1 MFNNTEKLEKEITE
15 LKYRSSNLVKQLDT
29 KEMYINK
36 LNNQI
41 DDLVKEMYSSHLNCS
56 VVIDWA
62 NINAV
67 SVRRISNNTT
77 KITVRKLDGNLD
89 YIDVQCDQSMHEAL
103 CDEFAEYIAI

>member
-15 LKYRSSNLVKQLDT
+15 LKYRSSNLVKQLNT
-29 KEMYINK
+29 KEMYIDK
-36 LNNQI
+36 LNKQI

-77 KITVRKLDGNLD
+77 KITYKKLDGEYS
-89 YIDVQCDQSMHEAL
+89 YIDVQCNVDIHETL

>member
-1 MFNNTEKLEKEITE
+1 MFNNTEKLDKEITE
-15 LKYRSSNLVKQLDT
+15 LKDCLSNLVKQLDT
-29 KEMYINK
+29 KDMYIDK

-77 KITVRKLDGNLD
+77 KITYKKPDED
-89 YIDVQCDQSMHEAL
+89 YSYIDVQCNVDTHETL
-103 CDEFAEYIAI
+103 CDEFAEYIAV